1 MKTAAAVDVREWI
14 YDLTKDE
21 KIGPQSK
28 SKKNDKSNEADAD
41 TKSTTSSYGKA
52 NGNFNRI
59 LTEDVQVALDPSST
73 MTLPAGTGVTVY
85 RKLIRADRGGWVALP
100 EAMLAVFFI
109 KDGVRTIEQI
119 TVRTSGRVV
128 RRKF

>member
-1 MKTAAAVDVREWI
+1 MKTATAVDVREWI

-21 KIGPQSK
+21 KIGPQSN
-28 SKKNDKSNEADAD
+28 SKKNDKAGAE
-41 TKSTTSSYGKA
+41 TKTSSQSYGKA

-59 LTEDVQVALDPSST
+59 LTEDVHVALDPSST

-100 EAMLAVFFI
+100 DAMLAVFFI

-119 TVRTSGRVV
+119 TVRTGGRVV

>member
-1 MKTAAAVDVREWI
+1 MKTATAVDVREWI

-28 SKKNDKSNEADAD
+28 SKKNDKGDEADAE

-59 LTEDVQVALDPSST
+59 LTEDVHVALDSSST
-73 MTLPAGTGVTVY
+73 VTLPAGTGVTVY

-100 EAMLAVFFI
+100 DAMLAVFFI

-119 TVRTSGRVV
+119 TVRTGGRVV